1 MKIIPRTTGSARRVD
16 LKKLLDIAGT
26 HRVRD
31 IRKGRRYSSPKL
43 PASGIRDWYRGNMG
57 TPLMR
62 SDAAALSVGALQEKL
77 ELDIVLGHLRPRE
90 RLVEDELMARFA
102 AKRHIV
108 RSVLAELERLGLVER
123 RPNKGAMVR
132 DYSIAEVEEIY
143 AFRADLHQIAID
155 RMDLPLDDDVATNL
169 SDLADRHEAA
179 IAQNNLTEVILCNNA
194 FHDTLFDQCGNR
206 FLAETIRQLGW
217 TSHAIR
223 SYRVGDPSLLRQ
235 AAEEHRAIIA
245 AAASGDR
252 KQLAELVDRHIQPSK
267 NMYLS
272 DRLRQS
278 GPLL

>member
-1 MKIIPRTTGSARRVD
+1 
-16 LKKLLDIAGT
+16 
-26 HRVRD
+26 
-31 IRKGRRYSSPKL
+31 
-43 PASGIRDWYRGNMG
+43 
-57 TPLMR
+57 MR